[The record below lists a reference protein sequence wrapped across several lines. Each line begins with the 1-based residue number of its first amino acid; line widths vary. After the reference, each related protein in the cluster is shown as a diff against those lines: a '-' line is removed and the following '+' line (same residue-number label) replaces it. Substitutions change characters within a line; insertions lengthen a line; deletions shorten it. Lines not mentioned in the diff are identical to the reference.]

1 MFLQRMKG
9 MRWVCAA
16 LMWLAVAGSLWADEG
31 MWVLKE
37 LNKQNL
43 ERIKELGF
51 QLPMEAI
58 YSDTDPCV
66 ANAVVIFGG
75 GCTGVTVSE
84 QGLVFTNHHCGY
96 GAIQQLSSVEHDYL
110 KDGFVSQSLSEELPV
125 PGLSVRYLKEMRD
138 VSERIN
144 SQIADITDEYYRLAA
159 ADSIGRVLCDSVG
172 QNSFLTADVIPFY
185 NNNAYYL
192 VVYEVFRDVR
202 MVFAPPSSLGKF
214 GGDTDNWM
222 WPRHTCDFSVFRVYA
237 NSENRPADYDA
248 ANQPY
253 KPRYV
258 AQVSLQGYA
267 EQDYAMTLGFPG
279 RTERYLCSWGVRQLM
294 EHSNK
299 PRIEVRGIKQ
309 ALWKEAMQASDQV
322 RIQYANKYAGS
333 SNYWKNAIGMNK
345 GLTRLGVIARKQAEE
360 LAFADWVA
368 KEQPRMA
375 KYGEVLTLLEKGYT
389 STDKQQEALTYL
401 NEAFL

>member
-16 LMWLAVAGSLWADEG
+16 LMWLAAAGSLWADEG

-37 LNKQNL
+37 LNKQNR

-51 QLPMEAI
+51 ELPMEAL

-110 KDGFVSQSLSEELPV
+110 KDGFVSQSLTEELPV

-172 QNSFLTADVIPFY
+172 QNSFLTADVLPFY

-222 WPRHTCDFSVFRVYA
+222 WPRHTCDFSVFRVYR
-237 NSENRPADYDA
+237 SE
-248 ANQPY
+248 
-253 KPRYV
+253 
-258 AQVSLQGYA
+258 
-267 EQDYAMTLGFPG
+267 
-279 RTERYLCSWGVRQLM
+279 
-294 EHSNK
+294 EHT
-299 PRIEVRGIKQ
+299 V
-309 ALWKEAMQASDQV
+309 
-322 RIQYANKYAGS
+322 
-333 SNYWKNAIGMNK
+333 
-345 GLTRLGVIARKQAEE
+345 
-360 LAFADWVA
+360 
-368 KEQPRMA
+368 
-375 KYGEVLTLLEKGYT
+375 
-389 STDKQQEALTYL
+389 
-401 NEAFL
+401 

>member
-1 MFLQRMKG
+1 MVLQRMKG

-222 WPRHTCDFSVFRVYA
+222 WPRHTCDFSVFRV
-237 NSENRPADYDA
+237 
-248 ANQPY
+248 
-253 KPRYV
+253 
-258 AQVSLQGYA
+258 
-267 EQDYAMTLGFPG
+267 
-279 RTERYLCSWGVRQLM
+279 
-294 EHSNK
+294 
-299 PRIEVRGIKQ
+299 
-309 ALWKEAMQASDQV
+309 
-322 RIQYANKYAGS
+322 
-333 SNYWKNAIGMNK
+333 
-345 GLTRLGVIARKQAEE
+345 
-360 LAFADWVA
+360 
-368 KEQPRMA
+368 
-375 KYGEVLTLLEKGYT
+375 
-389 STDKQQEALTYL
+389 
-401 NEAFL
+401 